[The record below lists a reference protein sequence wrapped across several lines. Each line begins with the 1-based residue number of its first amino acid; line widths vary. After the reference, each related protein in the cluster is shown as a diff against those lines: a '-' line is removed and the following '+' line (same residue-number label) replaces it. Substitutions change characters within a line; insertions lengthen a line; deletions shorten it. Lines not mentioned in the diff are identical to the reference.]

1 MPVLDIRA
9 GDEWSHGSR
18 DSSDDDMIG
27 GDDGPLVP
35 GLEECLV
42 SMTNGS
48 AAPGTPGD
56 CPFTNGR
63 VSTAILDDSDE
74 ELLQ

>member
-1 MPVLDIRA
+1 MLDIRA
-9 GDEWSHGSR
+9 GDEWSHDSR

-35 GLEECLV
+35 GLEDCLI

-48 AAPGTPGD
+48 GGPGSTPGE
-56 CPFTNGR
+56 CPFVNGR
-63 VSTAILDDSDE
+63 VSSAILDDSDE